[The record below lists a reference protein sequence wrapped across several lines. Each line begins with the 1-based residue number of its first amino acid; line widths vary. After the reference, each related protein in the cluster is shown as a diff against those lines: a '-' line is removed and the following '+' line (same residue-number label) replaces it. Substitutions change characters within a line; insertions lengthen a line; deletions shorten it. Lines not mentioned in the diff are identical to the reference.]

1 MDDATDPEL
10 ARIAEAMEQ
19 QNKKRADFGRLLGLD
34 SAQVTRTFAGRRRLQ
49 LHEYNRVM
57 EWLGLVPP
65 PQRSSGGAV
74 VAMPGLVPLYGLVG
88 AASDSR
94 LTFAEQNLRGYVPMH
109 PNQVNIRDAFALE
122 VADVSMAPRY
132 EPGEIVYI
140 APNRFP
146 RAGQDCVAV
155 TVDGEGLLKQ
165 FIKRS
170 LDAITFHQFNPERTF
185 TIELVK
191 LHVVHSVVGR
201 G

>member
-1 MDDATDPEL
+1 MDEFTDPEI
-10 ARIAEAMEQ
+10 ARIAAEMDRQ
-19 QNKKRADFGRLLGLD
+19 GKRRADFGRLLGLD

-49 LHEYNRVM
+49 LHEHVKVM
-57 EWLGLVPP
+57 EWLGIQAPP
-65 PQRSSGGAV
+65 RQAAGSAV

-88 AASDSR
+88 AASEGR
-94 LTFAEQNLRGYVPMH
+94 LTFAEQNLRGFVPMH

-146 RAGQDCVAV
+146 RSGQDCVVV
-155 TVDGEGLLKQ
+155 TTDGEGLLKQ
-165 FIKRS
+165 FLRRS
-170 LDAITFHQFNPERTF
+170 AQSLSLHQFNPDLDF
-185 TIELVK
+185 ELQLLK
-191 LHVVHSVVGR
+191 LQAVHSVVGR